1 MTGQG
6 DPLIIRTAFSHYIP
20 IPLTRG
26 ASGHAAGK
34 PSADSRFFY
43 RHHRPNSLAAF
54 VFGLLFI
61 VRLKFQKRSELKFVS
76 RTIPHSGGYN
86 TLRLALGFIPVIFA
100 ALLVVAPSGAA
111 EPVVLTDAALAGVT
125 GQAGISI
132 STDMSLLAT
141 ASVWKFSDTDS
152 TPLHWLEFRNITVDD
167 GSGGPFL
174 VTTYQD
180 GTLASSDPITI
191 DIGTN
196 SSGYTLVSYYDST
209 QVSPRWISVGD
220 LVFCDQSL
228 GSLNLDALS
237 VGPSLLRYG
246 AHADGTGGGFNFD
259 YTTSIT
265 AQALRYTY
273 STTAPGTLTLSG
285 IHLAYQADVL
295 GKNGTG
301 DNPADPTTW
310 AFTGANNVFH
320 IGDIDG
326 GNPAKVDVVTETT
339 GVTSLF
345 LTLPMQGTLRVEDVN
360 FGGNDFGPIAI
371 DGIQVH
377 RLLVKISP

>member
-1 MTGQG
+1 MI
-6 DPLIIRTAFSHYIP
+6 L
-20 IPLTRG
+20 
-26 ASGHAAGK
+26 
-34 PSADSRFFY
+34 
-43 RHHRPNSLAAF
+43 
-54 VFGLLFI
+54 
-61 VRLKFQKRSELKFVS
+61 
-76 RTIPHSGGYN
+76 
-86 TLRLALGFIPVIFA
+86 A

-132 STDMSLLAT
+132 STDMSVRVT
-141 ASVWKFSDTDS
+141 ASAWKFSDTDS

-167 GSGGPFL
+167 GSGGAFYLYAPL
-174 VTTYQD
+174 DNPV
-180 GTLASSDPITI
+180 TI
-191 DIGTN
+191 DIGSN
-196 SSGYTLVSYYDST
+196 DSGRTLVSYLDTT

-237 VGPSLLRYG
+237 VGPSLQRYG
-246 AHADGTGGGFNFD
+246 AHADGTGGGLDFD
-259 YTTSIT
+259 YTTSVT

-310 AFTGANNVFH
+310 AFTGANNVFR

-326 GNPAKVDVVTETT
+326 GNPAKIDVVTATTT
-339 GVTSLF
+339 GTTSLF
-345 LTLPMQGTLRVEDVN
+345 LTLPMQGTLRVADVN

-371 DGIQVH
+371 DGIQAH